1 MEITETEF
9 IISERRSKNQRYD
22 KRLIAHIVE
31 LEAQGVPRRDL
42 MEEYGMSSSTLVE
55 WVGNSGLSG
64 SKRKSY
70 TPSERRSVI
79 RAVENGMS
87 IREAQVSYNISHPS
101 IIRHWIKKN
110 KEENVEISLLK
121 PLEVAKNT
129 TTDSSSTELEALQKA
144 LAEANLKI
152 QALDTLI
159 DIAEEQLKIDIR
171 KKSGAR
177 QSSK

>member
-1 MEITETEF
+1 MELTETEF
-9 IISERRSKNQRYD
+9 IISKNRSKGQPYD
-22 KRLIAHIVE
+22 KRLIAQIVE

-42 MEEYGMSSSTLVE
+42 IKAYGMSSSTLLE
-55 WVGNSGLSG
+55 WLRGSG
-64 SKRKSY
+64 SSPSKRRSY
-70 TPSERRSVI
+70 TQSEKRSVM
-79 RAVENGMS
+79 RGVDGGMS
-87 IREAQVSYNISHPS
+87 IREAQIAYNISHPS

-110 KEENVEISLLK
+110 KEENAELSLFK
-121 PLEVAKNT
+121 PVEVAKNIP
-129 TTDSSSTELEALQKA
+129 TDSSNTELEALQKA